1 MRILGAIVQVPA
13 RPMTHIGQDS
23 SLSDAMAAQ
32 PVRDEAS
39 WLVPKA
45 AQQLLE
51 EPLGSGAISSL
62 LHQNIQDDAMLIDG
76 APQVVLHA
84 SDADE
89 HFVEVPGVSWPRSSP
104 A

>member
-1 MRILGAIVQVPA
+1 
-13 RPMTHIGQDS
+13 MTHIGQDS
-23 SLSDAMAAQ
+23 SLSDAIAAQ

-51 EPLGSGAISSL
+51 DPLASGAISPL
-62 LHQNIQDDAMLIDG
+62 LHQNIQDDAMLING

-89 HFVEVPGVSWPRSSP
+89 HFSRCQVSPGRGRRRCSLLAKSVPIFRH
-104 A
+104 